1 MAGADKVMRD
11 LRVIFK
17 SSEEVLP
24 ALELAFESIWAD
36 IAEEK

>member
-1 MAGADKVMRD
+1 MSGADKVMRD

-17 SSEEVLP
+17 SSDELLP

-36 IAEEK
+36 LSEEK

>member
-11 LRVIFK
+11 LRTIFK
-17 SSEEVLP
+17 NSEEVLP

-36 IAEEK
+36 ICEEK